1 MVASSDLVS
10 QSLLCSCVSLVC
22 EVWLLRTSNGQRR
35 LVIHTH
41 IVEPPMGLPRNEG
54 KGAPASPSGGA
65 PGGGAPAFCLCFCV
79 FYHLGI
85 RAGASARATSPTT
98 PRGAARLLRATPGRH
113 VRHAHHGGMKCQR
126 GTRRYNG
133 YGNSLSAETRV
144 DWSAGS

>member
-98 PRGAARLLRATPGRH
+98 PRGAVIHMIHNDTIRI
-113 VRHAHHGGMKCQR
+113 
-126 GTRRYNG
+126 Y
-133 YGNSLSAETRV
+133 
-144 DWSAGS
+144 DDI